1 MVVAT
6 ALLDTG
12 ATISGIS
19 ERVVG
24 ELELAQTEQWET
36 IVGVHGQ
43 EDVPLYE
50 IDMMLPIS
58 DRQQTFS
65 RGIQNMKV
73 IPLSVATGNFDV
85 LLGMDLLHGFHLT
98 LHGDLFILSN

>member
-1 MVVAT
+1 M
-6 ALLDTG
+6 
-12 ATISGIS
+12 
-19 ERVVG
+19 
-24 ELELAQTEQWET
+24 AQTEQWET

-58 DRQQTFS
+58 DHQQTFS

-73 IPLSVATGNFDV
+73 IPLSVAAGNFDV
-85 LLGMDLLHGFHLT
+85 LLGMDLLYGFHLT